1 MEPTWE
7 QNKDAGYDFREKA
20 FAADNAYNL
29 KYGGNACIVCMGG
42 SFVSTINI
50 NKPVDKPGDKP
61 VSYYSKKK
69 TYYTKYGGGDTD
81 DYYEDEDYEDE
92 DYEDEDYEEE
102 DYEDDTNDY

>member
-7 QNKDAGYDFREKA
+7 QDKDAGYDFREKA
-20 FAADNAYNL
+20 FAEGNAYNL

-50 NKPVDKPGDKP
+50 NKPTDKHGDKQA
-61 VSYYSKKK
+61 SYYPKKK

-81 DYYEDEDYEDE
+81 DYYEE
-92 DYEDEDYEEE
+92 EDYEEE